1 VSSLRRA
8 QAATRNVARP
18 RARGLAIVVP
28 AIVVPAIV
36 VPAILV
42 ALLVAPVAAGTRVQG
57 APGPD
62 AAPGAGAAGDWLS
75 VSLELG
81 HARSVS
87 VELSLS
93 ADGAGARTFDRDL
106 ALLGGVDLYPEVE
119 LAWRLGRGHATT
131 YVTGDIPMSDD
142 HTSVGARAGPGPPSL
157 DAGGGL
163 AYRAGGNGFAA
174 AVLAGVAYTLGGD
187 AAEPESGVDA
197 HLDGDVSRPV
207 SARWRAG
214 LAGYVHAHVGH
225 VDAESAAAAT
235 AATAATAADLAGAS
249 PARVAAL
256 GPELRCTFSA
266 LGVTWLA
273 SLHGYAELRAERRLP
288 GLVAFATL
296 GIPLGGGPDDDD

>member
-8 QAATRNVARP
+8 EAATRNAAGPHAP
-18 RARGLAIVVP
+18 RAARRRW
-28 AIVVPAIV
+28 
-36 VPAILV
+36 PAILV
-42 ALLVAPVAAGTRVQG
+42 ALAIAPLAATARVEG
-57 APGPD
+57 APAPD

-75 VSLELG
+75 ASLELG

-93 ADGAGARTFDRDL
+93 ADGAGARTSDHDL

-119 LAWRLGRGHATT
+119 LGWRLGRGRATT

-142 HTSVGARAGPGPPSL
+142 HTGAGARAGTGPPSV

-163 AYRAGGNGFAA
+163 AYRAGGNGLAA
-174 AVLAGVAYTLGGD
+174 AALAGVGYTLGGD
-187 AAEPESGVDA
+187 ADEPESGVDA

-214 LAGYVHAHVGH
+214 LAGYVHAHLGQ
-225 VDAESAAAAT
+225 VDAERAAAAT
-235 AATAATAADLAGAS
+235 TTAELAGAS

-273 SLHGYAELRAERRLP
+273 SLHGYAELRTKRRLP